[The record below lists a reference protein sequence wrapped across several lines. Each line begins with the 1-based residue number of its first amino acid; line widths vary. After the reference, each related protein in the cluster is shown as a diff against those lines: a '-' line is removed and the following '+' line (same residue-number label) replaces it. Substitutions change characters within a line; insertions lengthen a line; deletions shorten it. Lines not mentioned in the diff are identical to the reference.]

1 VCPNWGLKHIFCQI
15 LGFDLILMDFF
26 LLIFV
31 DFWPK
36 RVDLEPR
43 KRPDLGGKLDFDP
56 QLRIY
61 INQRFLTVQGGS
73 YTTK

>member
-1 VCPNWGLKHIFCQI
+1 
-15 LGFDLILMDFF
+15 MDF

-43 KRPDLGGKLDFDP
+43 KRPDLGGKLDLDP

-61 INQRFLTVQGGS
+61 INQRFLTVQGGPEENNYEEFGRS
-73 YTTK
+73 SHFYAAKPLRK

>member
-1 VCPNWGLKHIFCQI
+1 
-15 LGFDLILMDFF
+15 MDF

-43 KRPDLGGKLDFDP
+43 KKLDLGGKLDFDH
-56 QLRIY
+56 QLIIY
-61 INQRFLTVQGGS
+61 IIQRFLTVQ
-73 YTTK
+73 